1 MLGDGTLVR
10 DCKVCTALTTLMDIS
25 VEAYE
30 YASHGGRCECPET
43 AAKACLDVCPLCGSE
58 VGVSLDIWRTL
69 SDADKEHHLALRK
82 K

>member
-30 YASHGGRCECPET
+30 YASHGGCCE
-43 AAKACLDVCPLCGSE
+43 SF
-58 VGVSLDIWRTL
+58 
-69 SDADKEHHLALRK
+69 KEEMS
-82 K
+82 